1 MENYVINSLVV
12 YLIYKMED
20 ILVRETAF
28 LFHREKLDGLLIL
41 YILIQW
47 YYFFLFLC

>member
-1 MENYVINSLVV
+1 MNSLVV
-12 YLIYKMED
+12 YLTYKMED

-28 LFHREKLDGLLIL
+28 LFHGEKLDGLLIL

-47 YYFFLFLC
+47 YFFLFLC

>member
-1 MENYVINSLVV
+1 MENRIMNSLVI
-12 YLIYKMED
+12 YIIYKIED

-47 YYFFLFLC
+47 Y